1 MLAAVMF
8 WVSSVGAVVISILW
22 LDRQAQQ
29 LQVSAFQLQPA
40 ATTAP
45 VAASSVIMLRMGQ
58 KNSDNDFKI
67 EQQQQHKIS
76 PSTASSSGLLSRRQ
90 GLSAILAGGV
100 TATAAMA
107 LGGSPSTARA
117 AAEEVDREKL
127 KVAFAR
133 VRQELESEKGGVAY
147 MQNCIDRR
155 DFEALLE
162 FTKEYDGQ
170 IRKAGMVGVKKM
182 LTDKEQMKLI
192 TPLSNA
198 VTFDLIGINRSS
210 RPGAAA
216 TADEAAEGANKYLQ
230 ELRQDVQK
238 FLDLEKQVGM

>member
-1 MLAAVMF
+1 MKA
-8 WVSSVGAVVISILW
+8 
-22 LDRQAQQ
+22 
-29 LQVSAFQLQPA
+29 
-40 ATTAP
+40 
-45 VAASSVIMLRMGQ
+45 
-58 KNSDNDFKI
+58 
-67 EQQQQHKIS
+67 
-76 PSTASSSGLLSRRQ
+76 
-90 GLSAILAGGV
+90 
-100 TATAAMA
+100 
-107 LGGSPSTARA
+107 
-117 AAEEVDREKL
+117 
-127 KVAFAR
+127 AFAR

-162 FTKEYDGQ
+162 FTKQYDGQ

-192 TPLSNA
+192 TPLSNS